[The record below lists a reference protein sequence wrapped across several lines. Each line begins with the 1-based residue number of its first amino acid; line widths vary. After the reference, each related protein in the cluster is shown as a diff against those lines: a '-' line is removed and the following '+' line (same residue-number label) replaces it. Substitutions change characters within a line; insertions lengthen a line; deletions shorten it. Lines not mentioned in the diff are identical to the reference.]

1 MKKNIIVCFACM
13 CSVALF
19 ICSLCTNVEKTEMT
33 VDGVESLSQSESGGR
48 VVYCRCSKAI
58 IFANKECLAS
68 NHGNLCA
75 QGEPGGNFECTIHGA
90 NCGG

>member
-1 MKKNIIVCFACM
+1 MKKIFVACFACM
-13 CSVALF
+13 CSGALF
-19 ICSLCTNVEKTEMT
+19 VSSLCTSVEDVEMT
-33 VDGVESLSQSESGGR
+33 VDGVESISQTESDGR

-68 NHGNLCA
+68 NNGNLCA
-75 QGEPGGNFECTIHGA
+75 QGEPGGNFECATRSS

>member
-1 MKKNIIVCFACM
+1 MFALYKCR
-13 CSVALF
+13 
-19 ICSLCTNVEKTEMT
+19 KDGMT

-48 VVYCRCSKAI
+48 VVYCRCSKAV

-75 QGEPGGNFECTIHGA
+75 QGEPGGNFECTIHSA